1 MGLRIIV
8 SAHAPVEITKPHVI
22 RLGHAVLEAE
32 VFVEFLNG
40 KKGQIIQEKTAIMN
54 LNIWTSIYFV
64 MSARNERT

>member
-32 VFVEFLNG
+32 VFVEFLNR

-54 LNIWTSIYFV
+54 LNI
-64 MSARNERT
+64 

>member
-40 KKGQIIQEKTAIMN
+40 KKGQIIQEKTAIRGTEMN
-54 LNIWTSIYFV
+54 LNIFCY
-64 MSARNERT
+64 ERT

>member
-40 KKGQIIQEKTAIMN
+40 KKGQIIQEKTAIRGT
-54 LNIWTSIYFV
+54 TSIYFV
-64 MSARNERT
+64 MSARNEHT

>member
-32 VFVEFLNG
+32 DFVEFLNG

-54 LNIWTSIYFV
+54 LNI
-64 MSARNERT
+64 